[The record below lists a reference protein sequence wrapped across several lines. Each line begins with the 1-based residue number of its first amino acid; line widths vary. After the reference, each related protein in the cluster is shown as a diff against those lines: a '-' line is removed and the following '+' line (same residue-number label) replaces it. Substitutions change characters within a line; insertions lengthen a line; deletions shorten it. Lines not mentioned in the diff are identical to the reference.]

1 LTGEQLVMAN
11 TKLLEREIH
20 NMAAA
25 RMRRVTI
32 HLAVGGEASG
42 ASIDAV
48 SDTATKAVAEQK
60 GCKLVRCALTG
71 AGAGALAFE
80 VVYDDSTT
88 SSEKLAEDRS
98 QILRSLI
105 ELLAAAKLP
114 VIRASEQAPAPLP
127 F

>member
-1 LTGEQLVMAN
+1 MAN

-25 RMRRVTI
+25 KMRRVTI
-32 HLAVGGEASG
+32 HLAVGGETSG

-48 SDTATKAVAEQK
+48 GDAAARAVAGQK
-60 GCKLVRCALTG
+60 GCKLVRCVLTG

-80 VVYDDSTT
+80 LAYDDSTAN
-88 SSEKLAEDRS
+88 SEQLAEDRS
-98 QILRSLI
+98 HILRSLI
-105 ELLAAAKLP
+105 EQLAAAKLP
-114 VIRASEQAPAPLP
+114 VMRASEQPPAPLP